1 MNSLNWGLLGPEKL
15 ESSRRT
21 RTLGLGACV
30 RNFNEFAVPGM
41 GSVWF
46 VRQLILPLIGIRL
59 ATEAREKGQKVTNLE
74 VANSLEALGCLLAIK
89 LNPES
94 VDGRVRGRNKFQNIS
109 DDKLNQLAFNQVKKK
124 NFYVTQPMR
133 MATTSVL
140 PALGLVCEGES
151 RFNNFVLSDKGKNL
165 VTEATKGC
173 RPHNNDLFTYLCDWM
188 AGKGNRKIKNDKVVN
203 ALSPVLENT
212 SVVRALVK
220 EYLLQ
225 GNDQEAVTRR
235 CDALDWVE
243 SLRHE
248 QVEIKWEN
256 KPEQIPSGHWH
267 DLKSGA
273 AFFETR
279 NLAITIL
286 DNIESCMAAS
296 TASLK
301 LDETLH
307 KNIAVAIKKAASS
320 AETFLKLKHA
330 DQDANKFCNELIQ
343 KEPVEVIKSLVARD
357 GNVLKMRGSAVV
369 PGGAFS
375 GQTISVSSE
384 PSDEGYINRFW
395 PVGISDRIKNLFLF
409 NADLKGYLL
418 AHLSVSD
425 KEGSE

>member
-21 RTLGLGACV
+21 RALGLGACV
-30 RNFNEFAVPGM
+30 RNFNELAVPGM

-59 ATEAREKGQKVTNLE
+59 ATEARERGQKVTNLE

-89 LNPES
+89 LTPDS
-94 VDGRVRGRNKFQNIS
+94 ADGRVRGRNKFQNIS
-109 DDKLNQLAFNQVKKK
+109 DDNLNQLAFNKVRKK

-151 RFNNFVLSDKGKNL
+151 RFNNFVLSDKGNDL
-165 VTEATKGC
+165 VNEVTKGC
-173 RPHNNDLFTYLCDWM
+173 RPHNSDLFTYLCDWM
-188 AGKGNRKIKNDKVVN
+188 TGKGNRKIKNDKVIN

-212 SVVRALVK
+212 PVVRALVK

-225 GNDQEAVTRR
+225 GNDQEAVSRR
-235 CDALDWVE
+235 CDALNWVE
-243 SLRHE
+243 SLRNK
-248 QVEIKWEN
+248 QVNILWEN
-256 KPEQIPSGHWH
+256 KPLHIPQAHWH

-279 NLAITIL
+279 DLAITIL
-286 DNIESCMAAS
+286 DNVESCMAAT
-296 TASLK
+296 TASLN

-307 KNIAVAIKKAASS
+307 KDITNAILNAATS

-330 DQDANKFCNELIQ
+330 DQGANNFCNELIQ
-343 KEPVEVIKSLVARD
+343 KEPVEVIKLLVARD

-375 GQTISVSSE
+375 GQTIPVSSE
-384 PSDEGYINRFW
+384 PLDEEYINRFW

-409 NADLKGYLL
+409 NADLKGDLL

-425 KEGSE
+425 KEGAK